1 MPQPYIIVVAA
12 ATLVLGAACGG
23 DTTGPANPN
32 GEAMS
37 ARIDGEA
44 WSAQSITIDSSPPS
58 LLVVQGANATR
69 TLTLIIPLS
78 QGAGRQTVGSTTPIA
93 AVLVVGPQWWAA
105 SRTQGGAGSITLTTV
120 VSGHVAGTFEFT
132 MAREGASP
140 AAREVT
146 SGKFDVRY

>member
-12 ATLVLGAACGG
+12 ATLVLGAAFGG
-23 DTTGPANPN
+23 DTTGPANSN

-44 WSAQSITIDSSPPS
+44 WSAQSI
-58 LLVVQGANATR
+58 
-69 TLTLIIPLS
+69 
-78 QGAGRQTVGSTTPIA
+78 
-93 AVLVVGPQWWAA
+93 
-105 SRTQGGAGSITLTTV
+105 
-120 VSGHVAGTFEFT
+120 AGTFEFT
-132 MAREGASP
+132 MAHEGASP

>member
-1 MPQPYIIVVAA
+1 MPQPYIIVVAS

-44 WSAQSITIDSSPPS
+44 WSAQSIAIDSAPPS
-58 LLVVQGANATR
+58 LLVIRGENATR
-69 TLTLIIPLS
+69 TLALVIPLN

-93 AVLVVGPQWWAA
+93 AVLVIGPQSWAA
-105 SRTQGGAGSITLTTV
+105 SRTQGGAGSVTLTTV
-120 VSGHVAGTFEFT
+120 VPGHVAGTFEFT
-132 MAREGASP
+132 MAHEGASP